1 MFLPIRISLK
11 TFLSVTFGILLTQS
25 AFVGAED
32 GHQHIQPVPE
42 SQAVQDDCPHCQ
54 NGQVNF
60 GSCPSCQHSMRV
72 DRHGYG
78 LCGNCNRRR
87 RMSPGTGWC
96 APGKVIIQ
104 RQRVQYQKYYP
115 NYWSGYG
122 PGYGQ
127 PYAPMV
133 YTPTDTSQ
141 LGYYYQHAPT
151 WTTQPWRVPGPAHPA
166 AWHNRFCGRCGHG
179 LHRNRGIQHNGYQGY
194 GGSYCPSCQAQ
205 PGDNVMP
212 QQATPA
218 PEKAVPEIE
227 LPKPDKAAGVLPRF
241 SVLPDVP
248 PEV

>member
-11 TFLSVTFGILLTQS
+11 SFLSLTFGILLTQS

-32 GHQHIQPVPE
+32 GHQKIQPVPE
-42 SQAVQDDCPHCQ
+42 SQAVRDNCPHCQ
-54 NGQVNF
+54 SGQVSYGN
-60 GSCPSCQHSMRV
+60 CPSCEHTMRV
-72 DRHGYG
+72 DGHGYG
-78 LCGNCNRRR
+78 HCGNCNRRR

-104 RQRVQYQKYYP
+104 RQRVQYWKYYP

-122 PGYGQ
+122 PGAAR

-151 WTTQPWRVPGPAHPA
+151 WTTQPWRTPGPAHPA

-179 LHRNRGIQHNGYQGY
+179 LHRHGGIHHHGY

-205 PGDNVMP
+205 PIPATAPDESHQEEAPP
-212 QQATPA
+212 Q
-218 PEKAVPEIE
+218 IE

-241 SVLPDVP
+241 SVLPNVP

>member
-11 TFLSVTFGILLTQS
+11 TFLSLTFGILLTQS

-32 GHQHIQPVPE
+32 GHQLQPVPE
-42 SQAVQDDCPHCQ
+42 SQVVQDNCPDCQ

-78 LCGNCNRRR
+78 QCGNCNRRR

-122 PGYGQ
+122 PGYGL

-166 AWHNRFCGRCGHG
+166 AWHNRFCGQCGHG
-179 LHRNRGIQHNGYQGY
+179 LHRNRGIHHNGYQGY
-194 GGSYCPSCQAQ
+194 GESYCPSCQAQ
-205 PGDNVMP
+205 PGGHVMP
-212 QQATPA
+212 QQAAPA

-227 LPKPDKAAGVLPRF
+227 LPKPDKAAGILPRF
-241 SVLPDVP
+241 SLLPDVP